1 MNMTNR
7 KNFSISVDQD
17 ENNNVDISISN
28 SHDFNVDTEYDDVV
42 KKLTSIF
49 EKTNKSK

>member
-1 MNMTNR
+1 MSNR
-7 KNFSISVDQD
+7 KNFTINVDED
-17 ENNNVDISISN
+17 ENKNVDISIST

-42 KKLTSIF
+42 KKLTSVF

>member
-1 MNMTNR
+1 MSNR
-7 KNFSISVDQD
+7 KNFSINVSEDDNEV
-17 ENNNVDISISN
+17 VDISIST

-42 KKLTSIF
+42 KKLTSVF

>member
-1 MNMTNR
+1 MSNR
-7 KNFSISVDQD
+7 KSFSVHVNQD
-17 ENNNVDISISN
+17 ENDVVDISIST

-42 KKLTSIF
+42 KKLTSVF

>member
-28 SHDFNVDTEYDDVV
+28 SHDFTIDTEYDDVV
-42 KKLTSIF
+42 KKLTSVF
-49 EKTNKSK
+49 EKTNKAK

>member
-1 MNMTNR
+1 MNMSNR
-7 KNFSISVDQD
+7 KNFSINVNQD
-17 ENNNVDISISN
+17 DNDVVDISISN